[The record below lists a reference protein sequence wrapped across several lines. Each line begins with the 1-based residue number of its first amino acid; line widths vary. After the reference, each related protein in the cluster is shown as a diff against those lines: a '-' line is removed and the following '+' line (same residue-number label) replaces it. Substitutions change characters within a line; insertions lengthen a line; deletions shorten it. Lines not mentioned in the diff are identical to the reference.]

1 MTIAFS
7 FPQETHFGVTWTVWM
22 RWWVGLGKITEQLGL
37 FPTLEEGNASG
48 FLQVTYQLLVKLFCF
63 ANFLCPQRFPKF
75 QIMLQALFSKSCWPG
90 WLRFNVPASLIEW
103 YVLLFYPKVALHL
116 TFTFFFENEPNNT
129 KSQCSRSQPV
139 IPSRCSSP
147 SSSISLEVDGN
158 VSKRSCCLMT
168 FCHACTSSH
177 TSFIRWLLVN
187 LAVLMITGF
196 TIKIFEKTLR
206 CPI

>member
-22 RWWVGLGKITEQLGL
+22 RWWVGLGKITEQVGL

-63 ANFLCPQRFPKF
+63 ANFLCPQRSPKF

-103 YVLLFYPKVALHL
+103 YVLLFSPKVALHL
-116 TFTFFFENEPNNT
+116 TFTFFLKT
-129 KSQCSRSQPV
+129 SQI
-139 IPSRCSSP
+139 IPSLNVVVVSQWSHPGAAHRAAASP
-147 SSSISLEVDGN
+147 W
-158 VSKRSCCLMT
+158 R
-168 FCHACTSSH
+168 
-177 TSFIRWLLVN
+177 
-187 LAVLMITGF
+187 
-196 TIKIFEKTLR
+196 
-206 CPI
+206 